1 MKNLVVSDIM
11 TRDPIT
17 IGPETTL
24 IECAKKMV
32 QKRTGSLLIT
42 KNKVLIG
49 FISQKDILWALTK
62 KSKEDLSKI
71 RAIEISTRKIA
82 TIRPDY
88 PISEVI
94 RKMKKVKF
102 KKLPVIQNKELVG
115 VITIKDILNFYPE
128 VYPELEEL
136 KAIREEEEKLKRI
149 NKKGYVKEGVCEQCG
164 NYGLLERVEGEFIC
178 ESCKNFI

>member
-94 RKMKKVKF
+94 RKMKKVRF
-102 KKLPVIQNKELVG
+102 KKQLVG

-149 NKKGYVKEGVCEQCG
+149 NKKGYVKEGICEQCG
-164 NYGLLERVEGEFIC
+164 NYGILERVEGEFIC